1 MSNPIKKKIL
11 VADDDPGILEA
22 LTYMLEDEGYE
33 VRTSVDGNVIPIM
46 KDDQPDLLL
55 LDLWMS
61 GQNGSDICRELKS
74 NTNTSHIP
82 VIIISAN
89 RDTKAIAFA
98 CGADD
103 FLTKPFEMEDLL
115 KMVKKYTRNS
125 LLGQR
130 K

>member
-1 MSNPIKKKIL
+1 MSNAVKKKIL

-33 VRTSVDGNVIPIM
+33 VLTSVDGDVIPIIK
-46 KDDQPDLLL
+46 KDKPDLLL

-61 GQNGSDICRELKS
+61 GQNGSDICKEIK
-74 NTNTSHIP
+74 NNPKTSDVP
-82 VIIISAN
+82 VVIISAN

-115 KMVKKYTRNS
+115 KMVKKYT
-125 LLGQR
+125 
-130 K
+130 KK